1 MVKHQGF
8 TLIEVLVA
16 LAIVA
21 IAMTAIIKATGDSI
35 RTTAYLKQKTTAYW
49 VAMNV
54 LNDVLAGGSAKPET
68 GEGQT
73 GSTDMLGHVWPWE
86 LSAEATGNGRIH
98 KLFVRV
104 FSDDEPHQPRV
115 VLTAYA

>member
-1 MVKHQGF
+1 MVKARGF

-54 LNDVLAGGSAKPET
+54 LNDTLAGAQPGDGET
-68 GEGQT
+68 KT
-73 GSTDMLGHVWPWE
+73 GSTLMLNHQWPWE
-86 LSAEATGNGRIH
+86 LSAESTGNARIH

-115 VLTAYA
+115 VLTSYA